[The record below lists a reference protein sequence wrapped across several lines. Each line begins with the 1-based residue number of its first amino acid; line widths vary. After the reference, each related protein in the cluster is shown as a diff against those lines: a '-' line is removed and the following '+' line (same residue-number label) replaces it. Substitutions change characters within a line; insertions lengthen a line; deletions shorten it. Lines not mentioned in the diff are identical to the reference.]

1 MRVHSYGSE
10 GRRVGAFVALA
21 LVLVVA
27 FEGTTARA
35 ARGGENE
42 RFYSIIPENV
52 ENTPRED
59 PTAFTERI
67 TRRGLALLSGGVG
80 NEESFGL
87 DDGLLGNNG
96 MLHEE
101 VFSLF
106 REWCDFHGK
115 AHATGKEARDRFS
128 AFKANLLRVSENTE
142 AARARGYSIGL
153 NSLADLTLEE
163 FRATRLGTHPNNR
176 GVLPARASSAA
187 AFVPGDLSAVGLK
200 SVDWVERG
208 AVSEVKNQGRCG
220 SCWSFS
226 TTGAVEGAAAI
237 FGGNLTTLS
246 EQELVDCDTL
256 MDREYSAGSAT
267 PFLPFTTQHVYQG
280 LTLSLSPTRRRL
292 PGRPDGLRLPVRA
305 AERAGH

>member
-1 MRVHSYGSE
+1 MRVHGS

-35 ARGGENE
+35 ARGGESE
-42 RFYSIIPENV
+42 RFYSIIPEN
-52 ENTPRED
+52 ENAPRED

-67 TRRGLALLSGGVG
+67 TRRGLALLSGTDRVG